1 MLGRRRQPA
10 DVLPS
15 GQLRQFSGG
24 REGYVLTGEG
34 PFDVV
39 DLLDPAPAARVTS
52 LADQHAFIRAFYG
65 LPG

>member
-1 MLGRRRQPA
+1 M
-10 DVLPS
+10 PS